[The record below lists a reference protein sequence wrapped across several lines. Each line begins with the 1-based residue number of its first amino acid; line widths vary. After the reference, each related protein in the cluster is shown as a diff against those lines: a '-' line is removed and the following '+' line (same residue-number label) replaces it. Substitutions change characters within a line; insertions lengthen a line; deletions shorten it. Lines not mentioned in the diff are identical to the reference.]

1 MKKAL
6 IGLMALAL
14 VAAVPAMAGA
24 HPGKRHD
31 VKNAARYC
39 KSLRDQLGVDTFRQ
53 TYGGKH
59 AFGKCVSQRVHELR
73 AARRDARQACKA
85 ELGAAKLRHEGSV
98 NRGAFS
104 KCVRAKFRATTS
116 DDDDD
121 VVNAAKECDTE
132 RDADEAAFTEKYG
145 TNHNK
150 RNAFGKCVSSKTDD
164 EDENE
169 NEGDDDNG
177 SKPDEPGG
185 DHPEPN
191 DD

>member
-14 VAAVPAMAGA
+14 VAAVPATAGA

-39 KSLRDQLGVDTFRQ
+39 KSLRDDVGVDIFRE

-59 AFGKCVSQRVHELR
+59 AFGKCVTQRVHELR
-73 AARRDARQACKA
+73 AARRSARQACKS
-85 ELGAAKLRHEGSV
+85 EHGH
-98 NRGAFS
+98 AF
-104 KCVRAKFRATTS
+104 KNCVRANFRAATS
-116 DDDDD
+116 DDEDD
-121 VVNAAKECDTE
+121 VANAAQECDDE
-132 RDADEAAFTEKYG
+132 RDADEAGFEDKYG

-150 RNAFGKCVSSKTDD
+150 RNAFGKCVSSHSNEQGDD
-164 EDENE
+164 DDQGEDE

-177 SKPDEPGG
+177 AEHEDPGEA
-185 DHPEPN
+185 PEPN